1 MAVSPSDF
9 DDVRRDP
16 DPIRRGRRATEL
28 LTVYQQRAAELAR
41 LRRAA
46 IESAHAELG
55 MSYTQIAVAMGI
67 TKGRVSQIRAAAPLP
82 ERAFFGT
89 GPVAVGVPRRYGV
102 AGRPRPLLAAEDV
115 QTGEEISRLLAGYA
129 LAVVSYQIEPETGLP
144 PGGDGVVIC
153 GPKTAPVGARL
164 LAEDPE
170 LGMVQEAGR
179 WWIVRR
185 ATGERYGSAADEPR
199 PSDADV
205 AYLARHQ
212 YEDRVIVHIAGIHAI
227 GSLGAARFLAGD
239 VGSLYADYGEASLSL
254 VVRSSYDGLTITS
267 TSVIAGPF
275 PWHR

>member
-1 MAVSPSDF
+1 MAAGPDDF
-9 DDVRRDP
+9 ADVRRDP

-55 MSYTQIAVAMGI
+55 MSYTQIALAMGI

-115 QTGEEISRLLAGYA
+115 QTGEEISRVLAGYA
-129 LAVVSYQIEPETGLP
+129 LAVVSYQIEPETGQP

-153 GPKTAPVGARL
+153 GPKTAPVGALL

-170 LGMVQEAGR
+170 LDMVEEAGR

-185 ATGERYGSAADEPR
+185 ATGERYGSAADELR

-212 YEDRVIVHIAGIHAI
+212 YQDRVIVHIAGIHAI

-254 VVRSSYDGLTITS
+254 VVRSAYNGLKITS

-275 PWHR
+275 PWDR